1 MVRRRKRKKRKK
13 VSGEEK
19 RRKKS
24 KKKGF
29 MVEWREWFPKRRK
42 RGIVKEIR
50 KR

>member
-1 MVRRRKRKKRKK
+1 MVEGDKERERRLKKL
-13 VSGEEK
+13 EK
-19 RRKKS
+19 KKS